1 MAQQWSLQRLAGR
14 HPQDNY
20 EDSTQSSIF
29 TYTNSNSTRGP
40 FEGPNYH
47 IAPRWV
53 YHLTSVWMLFVVVAS
68 VFTNGLVLAA
78 TMKFKKLRHPLNWI
92 LVNLAIADLA
102 ETVIA
107 STISVV
113 NQVHGYFVL
122 GHPMCVLEGYT
133 VSLCGITGLWSLA
146 IISWE
151 RWLVVCKPFGNVRFD
166 AKLAIVG
173 VAFSWIWSAVWT
185 APPIFGWSRY
195 WPHGLKTSCGPDVF
209 SGSSYPGVQSYMI
222 VLMITCCFLPLG
234 IIVLCYLQV
243 WLAIRAVA
251 KQQKESE
258 STQKA
263 EKEVTRMVVVMIVA
277 YCVCWGPYTF
287 FACFAAA
294 NPGYAFHPLMAAL
307 PAYFAKSATIYN
319 PIIYVFMNRQVP
331 VEKRVGGQHG
341 LGYCSQRQGV
351 AQQDGHPENRFLI
364 TLSMHMNDLAAR
376 TLKILTVLRNTK
388 SIFFINVFIKIHEAI
403 LECILK

>member
-1 MAQQWSLQRLAGR
+1 MTQAWDPAGFLAWRREENEETTRASL
-14 HPQDNY
+14 
-20 EDSTQSSIF
+20 F
-29 TYTNSNSTRGP
+29 TYTNSNNTKGP

-53 YHLTSVWMLFVVVAS
+53 YNLTSFWMIFVVIAS
-68 VFTNGLVLAA
+68 VFTNGLVLVA

-92 LVNLAIADLA
+92 LVNLAVADLG
-102 ETVIA
+102 ETIIA
-107 STISVV
+107 STISVI
-113 NQVHGYFVL
+113 NQIYGYFIL

-151 RWLVVCKPFGNVRFD
+151 RWVVVCKPFGNVKFD
-166 AKLAIVG
+166 AKLAMVGIV
-173 VAFSWIWSAVWT
+173 FSWVWAAVWT

-209 SGSSYPGVQSYMI
+209 SGSSDPGVQSYMI
-222 VLMITCCFLPLG
+222 VLMSTCCILPLSV
-234 IIVLCYLQV
+234 ILLCYIQV

-263 EKEVTRMVVVMIVA
+263 EKEVSRMVVVMILA
-277 YCVCWGPYTF
+277 YCFCWGPYAI

-294 NPGYAFHPLMAAL
+294 NPGYAFHPLTASL

-319 PIIYVFMNRQVP
+319 PIIYVFMNRQ
-331 VEKRVGGQHG
+331 
-341 LGYCSQRQGV
+341 
-351 AQQDGHPENRFLI
+351 F
-364 TLSMHMNDLAAR
+364 R
-376 TLKILTVLRNTK
+376 T
-388 SIFFINVFIKIHEAI
+388 
-403 LECILK
+403 CILQLFGKKVDDGSEVSSTSRTEVSSVSSVAPA

>member
-29 TYTNSNSTRGP
+29 TYTNNNATRGP

-53 YHLTSVWMLFVVVAS
+53 YHLTSVWMVFVVIAS
-68 VFTNGLVLAA
+68 VFTNGLVLVA

-92 LVNLAIADLA
+92 LVNLAVADLT

-113 NQVHGYFVL
+113 NQVYGYFVL

-173 VAFSWIWSAVWT
+173 IAFSWIWAAVWT

-209 SGSSYPGVQSYMI
+209 SGSSDPGVKSYMI
-222 VLMITCCFLPLG
+222 VLMITCCILPLS

-263 EKEVTRMVVVMIVA
+263 EKEVTRMVVVMIMA
-277 YCVCWGPYTF
+277 FCVCWGPYTF

-294 NPGYAFHPLMAAL
+294 KPGYAFHPLMAAL

-319 PIIYVFMNRQVP
+319 PIIYVFMNRQ
-331 VEKRVGGQHG
+331 
-341 LGYCSQRQGV
+341 
-351 AQQDGHPENRFLI
+351 F
-364 TLSMHMNDLAAR
+364 
-376 TLKILTVLRNTK
+376 RN
-388 SIFFINVFIKIHEAI
+388 
-403 LECILK
+403 CILQLFGKKVDDGSELSSASKTEVSSVSSVSPA

>member
-53 YHLTSVWMLFVVVAS
+53 YHLTSVWMVFVVFAS

-263 EKEVTRMVVVMIVA
+263 EKEVTRMVVVMIMA

-319 PIIYVFMNRQVP
+319 PIIYVFMNRQ
-331 VEKRVGGQHG
+331 
-341 LGYCSQRQGV
+341 
-351 AQQDGHPENRFLI
+351 F
-364 TLSMHMNDLAAR
+364 
-376 TLKILTVLRNTK
+376 RN
-388 SIFFINVFIKIHEAI
+388 
-403 LECILK
+403 CILQLFGKKVDDGSELSSASKTEVSSVSSVSPA

>member
-14 HPQDNY
+14 HPQDSY
-20 EDSTQSSIF
+20 EDSTQSSVF
-29 TYTNSNSTRGP
+29 TYTNNNATRGP

-53 YHLTSVWMLFVVVAS
+53 YHLTSVWMVFVVTAS

-92 LVNLAIADLA
+92 LVNLAVADLA

-113 NQVHGYFVL
+113 NQFYGYFVL

-209 SGSSYPGVQSYMI
+209 SGSSDPGVKSYMI
-222 VLMITCCFLPLG
+222 VLMVTCCFLPLG

-263 EKEVTRMVVVMIVA
+263 EKEVTRMVVVMIMA

-319 PIIYVFMNRQVP
+319 PVIYVFMNRQ
-331 VEKRVGGQHG
+331 
-341 LGYCSQRQGV
+341 
-351 AQQDGHPENRFLI
+351 F
-364 TLSMHMNDLAAR
+364 
-376 TLKILTVLRNTK
+376 RN
-388 SIFFINVFIKIHEAI
+388 
-403 LECILK
+403 CILQLFGKKVDDGSELSSASKTEVSSVSSVSPA

>member
-1 MAQQWSLQRLAGR
+1 MTQRWGPQRLAGGQ
-14 HPQDNY
+14 PQPSY
-20 EDSTQSSIF
+20 EDSTQASIF
-29 TYTNSNSTRGP
+29 TYTNSNATRGP

-53 YHLTSVWMLFVVVAS
+53 YHLTSIWMIFVVIAS

-78 TMKFKKLRHPLNWI
+78 TMRFKKLRHPLNWI
-92 LVNLAIADLA
+92 LVNLAVADLA
-102 ETVIA
+102 ETIIA

-113 NQVHGYFVL
+113 NQIYGYFVL
-122 GHPMCVLEGYT
+122 GHPLCVVEGYT

-166 AKLAIVG
+166 AKLAIAG
-173 VAFSWIWSAVWT
+173 IAFSWVWSALWT

-222 VLMITCCFLPLG
+222 VLMTTCCIIPLSV
-234 IIVLCYLQV
+234 IILCYLQV

-263 EKEVTRMVVVMIVA
+263 EKEVTRMVVVMVLA

-294 NPGYAFHPLMAAL
+294 HPGYAFHPLVAAL

-319 PIIYVFMNRQVP
+319 PIIYVFMNRQ
-331 VEKRVGGQHG
+331 
-341 LGYCSQRQGV
+341 
-351 AQQDGHPENRFLI
+351 F
-364 TLSMHMNDLAAR
+364 
-376 TLKILTVLRNTK
+376 RN
-388 SIFFINVFIKIHEAI
+388 
-403 LECILK
+403 CILQLFGKKVDDSSELSSASKTEASSVSSVSPA

>member
-14 HPQDNY
+14 HPQDSY

-29 TYTNSNSTRGP
+29 TYTNSNSTRGSSSK
-40 FEGPNYH
+40 PNSFGAFKN
-47 IAPRWV
+47 IV
-53 YHLTSVWMLFVVVAS
+53 HLTLSSPIGDQNFHIFTGLLPLRVYATRSCSKPVTQLKNLLINLGTLHEALYSSSPGKSCRQFGGSLFLGPSATPLFPSAS
-68 VFTNGLVLAA
+68 FC
-78 TMKFKKLRHPLNWI
+78 R
-92 LVNLAIADLA
+92 
-102 ETVIA
+102 
-107 STISVV
+107 
-113 NQVHGYFVL
+113 
-122 GHPMCVLEGYT
+122 
-133 VSLCGITGLWSLA
+133 ITGLWSLA

-151 RWLVVCKPFGNVRFD
+151 RWMVVCKPFGNVRFD

-173 VAFSWIWSAVWT
+173 IVFSWVWAAVWT

-222 VLMITCCFLPLG
+222 VLMVTCCITPLS

-263 EKEVTRMVVVMIVA
+263 EKEVTRMVVVMFLA
-277 YCVCWGPYTF
+277 FCFCWGPYAF

-319 PIIYVFMNRQVP
+319 PIIYVFMNRQ
-331 VEKRVGGQHG
+331 
-341 LGYCSQRQGV
+341 
-351 AQQDGHPENRFLI
+351 F
-364 TLSMHMNDLAAR
+364 
-376 TLKILTVLRNTK
+376 RN
-388 SIFFINVFIKIHEAI
+388 
-403 LECILK
+403 CILQLFGKKVDDGSELSSASKTEVSSVSSVSPA